1 MEYMDKH
8 SVFGIDLFAFMMGLA
23 AAFYAI
29 RAMRV
34 TVSPVDRARFAA
46 WSLSA
51 GAISVLLQAVSTV
64 IKYFYNIG

>member
-1 MEYMDKH
+1 MDKH
-8 SVFGIDLFAFMMGLA
+8 SVFGIDLFALMMGFA

-34 TVSPVDRARFAA
+34 TVSPVDRARFVA